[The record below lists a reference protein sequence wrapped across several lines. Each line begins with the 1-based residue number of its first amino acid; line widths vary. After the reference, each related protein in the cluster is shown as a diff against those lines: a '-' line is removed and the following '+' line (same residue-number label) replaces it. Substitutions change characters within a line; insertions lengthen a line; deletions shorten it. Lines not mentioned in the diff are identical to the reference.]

1 MTAPH
6 EQLTTRDE
14 EAIDVNTPST
24 WWRST
29 ALIGGRWRECPQT
42 CDVENPATGEV
53 VGRAAVATAAD
64 ADDAV
69 VAAQAAGQV
78 WAAST
83 AAQRAAALGQ
93 LAERLR
99 GRRDEL
105 VAATVAE
112 VGAPVTV
119 AEQSHVDLAIE
130 IIDSFA
136 RIAAETPLRE
146 QVGNSI
152 LVRRPAGV
160 VAAITPWNYPIYQL
174 AAKVGA
180 ALAAGCTVVV
190 KPAELTPLGTY
201 LFCDAVLDTD
211 LPAGAVNLVPGRGS
225 VIGPALIEHPGVA
238 VVSFTGST
246 TVGRQ
251 VGAQA
256 GRLVKRACLE
266 LGGKSASVVLGDADL
281 DAAVR
286 GTVAAAMLNT
296 GQTCSAWTRLLVPRA
311 RYEEAVA
318 LAAECADALVVGDPT
333 SRGTDLGP
341 LASKAQLIAVRTMVD
356 DAVARGA
363 RVAAGGTAPVKGL
376 AGGHFHR
383 PTVLAD
389 VDRGDP
395 ITRDE
400 VFGPVLVVESHD
412 GDDEAVALAN
422 ATEYGLA
429 GAVWSADEERAVDVA
444 LRMDT
449 GQVDVNGAPFNPLAP
464 FGGWKAS
471 GLGRELG
478 RIGFDECVEWTAVQI

>member
-1 MTAPH
+1 MD
-6 EQLTTRDE
+6 TT
-14 EAIDVNTPST
+14 PG

-29 ALIGGRWRECPQT
+29 ALVDGRWIECAHT
-42 CDVENPATGEV
+42 SDVVNPATGRI
-53 VGRAAVATAAD
+53 VGRAGVATTAD
-64 ADDAV
+64 ADAA
-69 VAAQAAGQV
+69 VAAARAAGRV
-78 WAAST
+78 WAARSAQERST
-83 AAQRAAALGQ
+83 VLTQ
-93 LAERLR
+93 LADRLR
-99 GRRDEL
+99 DRRDDL

-119 AEQSHVDLAIE
+119 AEESHIDLAIE

-136 RIAAETPLRE
+136 RIAADTPLR
-146 QVGNSI
+146 QRVGNTI
-152 LVRRPAGV
+152 TVRRPAGV
-160 VAAITPWNYPIYQL
+160 VACITPWNYPVYQL

-201 LFCDAVLDTD
+201 LFCDAVLETD
-211 LPAGAVNLVPGRGS
+211 LPAGAVNLLPGRGS
-225 VIGPALIEHPGVA
+225 VLGPALIEHPDVA

-256 GRLVKRACLE
+256 GRLIKRACLE
-266 LGGKSASVVLGDADL
+266 LGGKSASVVLDDADL
-281 DAAVR
+281 RAAVTA
-286 GTVAAAMLNT
+286 TVSSAMLNS

-311 RYEEAVA
+311 RYTEAVE
-318 LAAECADALVVGDPT
+318 LAAACADTLVVGDPT

-341 LASKAQLIAVRTMVD
+341 LVSDTQLASVRAMVD
-356 DAVARGA
+356 AAIARGA
-363 RVAAGGTAPVKGL
+363 RVAAGGTAPVPGL
-376 AGGHFHR
+376 DGGFYHR

-389 VDRGDP
+389 LERGDP

-400 VFGPVLVVESHD
+400 VFGPVLVVEPHD
-412 GDDEAVALAN
+412 GDDDAVALAN

-429 GAVWSADEERAVDVA
+429 GAVWSGDTDRAIDVA

-478 RIGFDECVEWTAVQI
+478 SVGFDECIEWTAVQV

>member
-1 MTAPH
+1 MT
-6 EQLTTRDE
+6 TTQ
-14 EAIDVNTPST
+14 TL
-24 WWRST
+24 WRST
-29 ALIGGRWRECPQT
+29 ALIGGRWIKCTRT
-42 CDVENPATGEV
+42 SDVANPATGRV
-53 VGRAAVATAAD
+53 VGRAGVATPDDADAAVAAAVE
-64 ADDAV
+64 AGRV
-69 VAAQAAGQV
+69 WGRSSAQERSATLA
-78 WAAST
+78 
-83 AAQRAAALGQ
+83 Q
-93 LAERLR
+93 LADRLR
-99 GRRDEL
+99 ARRDDL

-112 VGAPVTV
+112 VGAPVVV
-119 AEQSHVDLAIE
+119 AEESHIDLAIE

-136 RIAAETPLRE
+136 RIAASTPLRE
-146 QVGNSI
+146 RVGHTTT
-152 LVRRPAGV
+152 VRRPAGV
-160 VAAITPWNYPIYQL
+160 VACITPWNYPVYQL

-201 LFCDAVLDTD
+201 LFCDAVLETD

-225 VIGPALIEHPGVA
+225 VLGPALIEHPDVA

-246 TVGRQ
+246 AVGRL

-256 GRLVKRACLE
+256 GRLIKRACLE
-266 LGGKSASVVLGDADL
+266 LGGKSASVVLDDADL
-281 DAAVR
+281 RAAVT
-286 GTVAAAMLNT
+286 GTVSSAMLNS
-296 GQTCSAWTRLLVPRA
+296 GQTCSAWTRLLVPRD

-333 SRGTDLGP
+333 SRDTDLGP
-341 LASKAQLIAVRTMVD
+341 LVSEAQLSTVRAMVD
-356 DAVARGA
+356 AAVARGA
-363 RVAAGGTAPVKGL
+363 RVAAGGTAPIPGL
-376 AGGHFHR
+376 GEGFYHR

-389 VDRGDP
+389 LDRDDP

-400 VFGPVLVVESHD
+400 VFGPVLVVEPHD
-412 GDDEAVALAN
+412 GDDDAVRLAN

-429 GAVWSADEERAVDVA
+429 GAVWSGDEDRAVDVA

-478 RIGFDECVEWTAVQI
+478 SVGFDECIEWTAVQV